1 MSVTAPPR
9 SPRARDRD
17 EFDAIVEAL
26 IEEARQHARRRR
38 RRAGAAAAVVALVG
52 AAIAITAGTGVT
64 PSPELAAAPAARTGT
79 SGSPATPQIAFAVA
93 APGVSGYEINV
104 VSPDGTG
111 LRRVVGFESAYGPH
125 TPVWSPDGRKIAFV
139 SMPNGDEDIFV
150 VNTDGSGVR
159 NLTGNPLG
167 EYGPRWSADGQA
179 IAFERFTYFSTR
191 VDSNNSVI
199 LMNADGSAQRSLASG
214 GGPVWS
220 PDGRMIAFTNFRRGG
235 SAAVVNAD
243 GSELRTLADNASPV
257 AWSPDRRK
265 VLLGRRVGWDEA
277 DRVPERV
284 DLYVVDIDG
293 PELRRL
299 QRGVAV
305 AAWSPDGRHV
315 AFEYYRGPA
324 GVYVMNAD
332 GSGLR
337 KLTEHGGGPAWSP
350 DGRMIAFQSDR
361 ATPQYPQIYL
371 VNADGSDER
380 QLTDNRVSSELTFS
394 WSPLPAR

>member
-1 MSVTAPPR
+1 
-9 SPRARDRD
+9 
-17 EFDAIVEAL
+17 
-26 IEEARQHARRRR
+26 
-38 RRAGAAAAVVALVG
+38 
-52 AAIAITAGTGVT
+52 
-64 PSPELAAAPAARTGT
+64 
-79 SGSPATPQIAFAVA
+79 
-93 APGVSGYEINV
+93 
-104 VSPDGTG
+104 
-111 LRRVVGFESAYGPH
+111 
-125 TPVWSPDGRKIAFV
+125 
-139 SMPNGDEDIFV
+139 
-150 VNTDGSGVR
+150 
-159 NLTGNPLG
+159 
-167 EYGPRWSADGQA
+167 
-179 IAFERFTYFSTR
+179 
-191 VDSNNSVI
+191 
-199 LMNADGSAQRSLASG
+199 
-214 GGPVWS
+214 
-220 PDGRMIAFTNFRRGG
+220 MIAFTNFRRGG
-235 SAAVVNAD
+235 SAAVMNAD

-265 VLLGRRVGWDEA
+265 VLLGRGVGWDEA

-299 QRGVAV
+299 QRSVAV

-337 KLTEHGGGPAWSP
+337 KLTEHGRGPAWSP